1 MPKQRVKPER
11 YVVKVVVNLADIGAE
26 VFEAVTLPANA
37 EVMRVNVEVLEAAAA
52 GKTLDV
58 GLENDG
64 ARFLNDIDI
73 TVANTNFDSSVVT
86 MTNDVSVVTL
96 QANSASAK
104 GQIALRV
111 DYALPTEIMTEF

>member
-11 YVVKVVVNLADIGAE
+11 YVVKAVINLADIGAE

-86 MTNDVSVVTL
+86 MTNDVSVITL
-96 QANSASAK
+96 QANSASAQGK
-104 GQIALRV
+104 IALRV